1 MEQRRK
7 IFGPYQ
13 HGQRWRVFVG
23 FPGGRRVAR
32 SYTTREEAEAAAQL
46 ARFRLEGEGPQLV
59 SEALASYEI
68 YLREKGNK
76 PGSITCTMDRME
88 RFLGGEDK
96 KVTGTLKQLTA
107 ARCQSLYSALSSLA
121 VDTHRNML
129 SQAKTFG
136 AWLVA
141 QKWLKSN
148 PFAEIKGI
156 GRRRHGKE
164 QLRIDEARRW
174 LAHAHERAKQG
185 QAGAI
190 AALLALLV
198 GLRAS
203 EIVGL
208 TVRDVDDGGAL
219 LWVSKSKTEAGRRRV
234 RVPMEL
240 RGYLLGLR
248 RDKLPLAQLFGQH
261 WRDWPRKW
269 VQRICRAARVPE
281 VSAHGMRGLHAT
293 LAMEAGQ
300 SGDTVARA
308 LGHTSA
314 AITRLLIRHTG
325 SRRHRGPGSR
335 LRRIEVNSLGNCPE
349 KRSYQGCLDFLF
361 PEYFRGAVGDRTPG
375 L

>member
-1 MEQRRK
+1 M
-7 IFGPYQ
+7 
-13 HGQRWRVFVG
+13 
-23 FPGGRRVAR
+23 
-32 SYTTREEAEAAAQL
+32 
-46 ARFRLEGEGPQLV
+46 
-59 SEALASYEI
+59 
-68 YLREKGNK
+68 
-76 PGSITCTMDRME
+76 
-88 RFLGGEDK
+88 
-96 KVTGTLKQLTA
+96 
-107 ARCQSLYSALSSLA
+107 
-121 VDTHRNML
+121 
-129 SQAKTFG
+129 
-136 AWLVA
+136 
-141 QKWLKSN
+141 
-148 PFAEIKGI
+148 
-156 GRRRHGKE
+156 
-164 QLRIDEARRW
+164 
-174 LAHAHERAKQG
+174 
-185 QAGAI
+185 
-190 AALLALLV
+190 

-314 AITRLLIRHTG
+314 AITR
-325 SRRHRGPGSR
+325 
-335 LRRIEVNSLGNCPE
+335 
-349 KRSYQGCLDFLF
+349 RSYAT
-361 PEYFRGAVGDRTPG
+361 PEAVAIAAQEAVSGE
-375 L
+375 LK